1 MFPANRYPQSVPG
14 CTGTGV
20 ARKGYCFSL
29 NAILPVP
36 NSQPTRN
43 PATANVST
51 PGKEVTYVPGLL
63 LTVVKA
69 GLRLSA
75 GLDLRIIANKD
86 RPVKYDNGGQSSMIT
101 AASPR
106 STSTLTQMPL
116 LSCQRTMAPE
126 IITVSRILR
135 AMLLVGSD
143 QSSSLPK
150 VTYLSELPTRQIHSF
165 CNKSRH
171 FQRDVLERHSQI
183 LAR

>member
-20 ARKGYCFSL
+20 AGKGYCFSL
-29 NAILPVP
+29 KATLPVP

-86 RPVKYDNGGQSSMIT
+86 RPVKYDNGGQSPINFHT
-101 AASPR
+101 DPDAAAIR
-106 STSTLTQMPL
+106 
-116 LSCQRTMAPE
+116 
-126 IITVSRILR
+126 
-135 AMLLVGSD
+135 
-143 QSSSLPK
+143 
-150 VTYLSELPTRQIHSF
+150 
-165 CNKSRH
+165 
-171 FQRDVLERHSQI
+171 LEF
-183 LAR
+183 